1 MANHVGTKLSRLI
14 RERSYLSG
22 ELARLRD
29 SERAILA
36 EIEAATERLTRLRDG
51 DIHKARERLNELDR
65 LIHEEAPSIDPNDIN
80 VVRRTLRRSSS
91 KHGELIGAVVENL
104 RSSPNGISTH
114 EMASRIAPQFALP
127 WTTREEKSDTI
138 SRVRRMLNNLK
149 AKGAV
154 QRLPG
159 EMSANGQEIARWRW
173 IADD

>member
-29 SERAILA
+29 SEQAILA
-36 EIEAATERLTRLRDG
+36 EIEAATARLTGLRDVDMRKAQERLDEIDG
-51 DIHKARERLNELDR
+51 
-65 LIHEEAPSIDPNDIN
+65 LIHVEAPAIDPNDIN
-80 VVRRTLRRSSS
+80 VVRRVLRKSSA
-91 KHGELIGAVVENL
+91 KHGALIAAVVENL
-104 RSSPNGISTH
+104 RSSPDGISTH
-114 EMASRIAPQFALP
+114 EMAGRIAPQFALP
-127 WTTREEKSDTI
+127 WTTREAKSDTI

-159 EMSANGQEIARWRW
+159 EMSVNGQEIARWRW